1 MDEVGRLVIPK
12 PVRQRLG
19 VHGSTRLELTEVE
32 GGVVLTPAGS
42 GPRLVERDGLLV
54 AEREGSGPVL
64 DWQSVREVLERH
76 RR

>member
-1 MDEVGRLVIPK
+1 MPIELV
-12 PVRQRLG
+12 G

-32 GGVVLTPAGS
+32 EGVVLTPAGS

-54 AEREGSGPVL
+54 AEPDGDGPVL
-64 DWQSVREVLERH
+64 DWVAVRVVLERH